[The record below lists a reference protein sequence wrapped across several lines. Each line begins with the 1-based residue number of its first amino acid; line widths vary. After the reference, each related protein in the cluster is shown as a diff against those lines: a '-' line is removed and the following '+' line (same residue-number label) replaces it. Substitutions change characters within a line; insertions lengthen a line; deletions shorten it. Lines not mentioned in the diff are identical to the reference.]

1 MRRLRISSNSKIDY
15 SMNASGKF
23 LSLSSLIISLIS
35 LVQMAANE
43 ALPVYEL
50 RELDEAPVPYL
61 RIAPTYPADLKADR
75 IRGHVNV
82 IFIVDAEGAV
92 MDPIVEESSHSGFDE
107 AALKAVRK
115 WKFKPGFFD
124 NKAVN
129 TRVRLPMDFV
139 LKPIEAYDQEEVDV
153 KPVPVHRVQPEYPG
167 LMKRLKKSA
176 SVKVVFVVDES
187 GKVVDWEIGESTNE
201 RFNESALAAIRQWRF
216 KPGIKGG
223 EPVKTRVYIPFKYTL
238 RR

>member
-1 MRRLRISSNSKIDY
+1 
-15 SMNASGKF
+15 MNVPGKF
-23 LSLSSLIISLIS
+23 LSLSILLIGLPSFAQTTS
-35 LVQMAANE
+35 NE
-43 ALPVYEL
+43 ALPVYEI
-50 RELDEAPVPYL
+50 RELDKAPVPYL

-75 IRGHVNV
+75 IKGHVDI

-92 MDPIVEESSHSGFDE
+92 MDPKVEESTHSGFDE
-107 AALKAVRK
+107 AALEAVRK

-129 TRVRLPMDFV
+129 SRVRLPMDFV

-176 SVKVVFVVDES
+176 SVKVIFVVDES

-201 RFNESALAAIRQWRF
+201 RFNESALAAIRQWTF
-216 KPGIKGG
+216 KPGIKDG
-223 EPVKTRVYIPFKYTL
+223 EPVKTRVYIPFEYTL